1 VIYAIRA
8 VGTRFVKIGRAKSV
22 GRRLKEL
29 DTGCPHELHIEAVAD
44 WPDGQES
51 AIHAYLDAHCEKFE
65 WFRDSEKT
73 AKVIEWL
80 QAGEEGLRRFRVT
93 FLAYAEAKA
102 MPRWTRALQQEYEY
116 PSGKQP
122 RRKPKVEGEPP
133 SLADLTAEELRLANE
148 RYESIKLRAL
158 ERRGTISPTQEPRP
172 QDSP

>member
-1 VIYAIRA
+1 MIYAIRA
-8 VGTRFVKIGRAKSV
+8 VGTEFVKIGRAKSV

-44 WPDGQES
+44 WPDEQET
-51 AIHAYLDAHCEKFE
+51 AIHGYLNDHCEKFE

-93 FLAYAEAKA
+93 FLAYAEAKV
-102 MPRWTRALQQEYEY
+102 MPKWTRALQQEYEY

-122 RRKPKVEGEPP
+122 RRPKVEGEPP
-133 SLADLTAEELRLANE
+133 SLAELTAEELRIANE

-158 ERRGTISPTQEPRP
+158 ERRGTTSAPQEPRP